1 MRTHSDT
8 PAGMQAAQRAYD
20 NREPDYCSP
29 RRSQR
34 RTVTLPDGSEW
45 SERELADN
53 PADAE
58 EQE

>member
-1 MRTHSDT
+1 
-8 PAGMQAAQRAYD
+8 MQAAQRAYD